1 MFCRQCGAPLRED
14 AEYCAK
20 CGAPVKGQ
28 TPSESPQKRAGTNG
42 RGQTQTEPALKPING
57 WGIAGCICAVIS
69 LQVALQQFYT
79 FIQASS
85 SSTSVSLFVYTFI
98 FILPVLFMGVGFS
111 GAGVAIRGRMR
122 MNGFAYTG
130 LATGC
135 AAVLFYIVNLFMAI
149 FA

>member
-1 MFCRQCGAPLRED
+1 MYCKRCGAPLRD
-14 AEYCAK
+14 GAEYCAK
-20 CGAPVKGQ
+20 CGASVKG
-28 TPSESPQKRAGTNG
+28 TAGEDAPLKTETNG
-42 RGQTQTEPALKPING
+42 NLQPVTAVKPING

-79 FIQASS
+79 FIQSSASVL
-85 SSTSVSLFVYTFI
+85 STFVYTFI

-111 GAGVAIRGRMR
+111 GAGVAVRARTR

-135 AAVLFYIVNLFMAI
+135 VAALFFIINFFMAV